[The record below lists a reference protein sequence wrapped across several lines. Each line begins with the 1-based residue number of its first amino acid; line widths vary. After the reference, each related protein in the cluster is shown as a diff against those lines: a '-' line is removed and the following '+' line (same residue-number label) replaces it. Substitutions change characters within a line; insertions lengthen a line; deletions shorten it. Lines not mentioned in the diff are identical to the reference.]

1 MRKLLFICLFTV
13 ILSGCEKNQTLDG
26 SNVESLRISIVEMR
40 NSLPLEEQQR
50 FDEAIELKQNYDETF
65 HYNVSGYNA
74 RRIRKKSAVSR

>member
-40 NSLPLEEQQR
+40 NSLPLEE
-50 FDEAIELKQNYDETF
+50 
-65 HYNVSGYNA
+65 
-74 RRIRKKSAVSR
+74 